1 MSGSAGEKESFP
13 ADKICLPQ
21 SVRSDRQVKTYIIK
35 EGNPMKKL
43 LSLVLALCLMLSVVA
58 VACAEAA
65 QDLPRG
71 ETIYFGGQQ
80 WGPINGW
87 NPISPNMNNA
97 MANAA
102 NARGSRTVMF
112 ETLYMYNMLDG
123 KLYPLLA
130 DGDIAWNDDL
140 TEATIAIKAAAKW
153 SDGTPVT
160 ADDVVATWEVAKKTQ
175 NSVYTGNA
183 PYIEDITAADGKVVI
198 KAKLTEDGK
207 PVNPLMVKDFVSGTY
222 IVQKAWAE
230 KLAADNGDDAAKMLA
245 DPTPDVPY
253 SGPYGPYFANDQM
266 VAFVRND
273 NYWGQDA
280 SMWGKLP
287 VPKYVGHPIYSDNDA
302 GLVMFKDGQID
313 VNQNF
318 VANIQKLWE
327 DDGLP
332 IATYMD
338 QAPYGVCATMP
349 TAFYNMEVPVLQIPE
364 VRKAIAM
371 AVDYDQII
379 ENAMTNQSPSFADV
393 PRSVMN
399 PTDGEQALY
408 DHDAVKDLQ
417 WVGKDIEGAKKLLD
431 EAGIVDSDGDGWR
444 EYNGEKISLK
454 ACCPDGWTDW
464 QAAMNMV
471 AEAGKAIG
479 VEIIATFPTWD
490 QYQTVFTKGSQTEY
504 EIFMWSPAGADP
516 AAPWSRVRGLMSSE
530 FVGVD
535 NNWSGNFGHYKND
548 RIDEIIKQIPLTTDE
563 AELKALYTEA
573 TIIYLDEVP
582 SFSLIYRPEVF
593 HAVNETVWTGYPEK
607 DDGNNI
613 PPMDCTDGYGIAAL
627 YNLELVK

>member
-1 MSGSAGEKESFP
+1 
-13 ADKICLPQ
+13 
-21 SVRSDRQVKTYIIK
+21 
-35 EGNPMKKL
+35 MKKL
-43 LSLVLALCLMLSVVA
+43 LSLVLALALVLSMVA
-58 VACAEAA
+58 IAGAEEAK
-65 QDLPRG
+65 DLPRE
-71 ETIYFGGQQ
+71 ETLYFGGQQ
-80 WGPINGW
+80 WDPIVGY
-87 NPISPNMNNA
+87 NPLGDNMNNGLILS
-97 MANAA
+97 AA
-102 NARGSRTVMF
+102 PRGTRTVMF
-112 ETLYMYNMLDG
+112 ETLYMYNALDG

-130 DGDIAWNDDL
+130 DGDYVWNDDL
-140 TEATIAIKAAAKW
+140 TELTLKIKPAAKW

-160 ADDVVATWEVAKKTQ
+160 ADDVVATWDVSTKIQ
-175 NSVYTGNA
+175 NGTYTGYS
-183 PYIEDITAADGKVVI
+183 PYIESIENKDGDVLI
-198 KAKLTEDGK
+198 KAKLNDEGK
-207 PVNPLMVKDFVSGTY
+207 PANPLQVLDFLTGVY
-222 IVQKAWAE
+222 IVQKEWAE
-230 KLAADNGDDAAKMLA
+230 ALCAKHNDDATAIRT
-245 DPTPDVPY
+245 DPTPDAVY
-253 SGPYGPYFANDQM
+253 SGPYGPYFANDQL

-287 VPKYVGHPIYSDNDA
+287 APKYMAHTIYKDNDA
-302 GLVMFKDGQID
+302 TLVAFQAGQID
-313 VNQNF
+313 VDQQF
-318 VANIQKLWE
+318 IANVQKLWE
-327 DDGLP
+327 EQGLP
-332 IATYMD
+332 VATYID
-338 QAPYGVCATMP
+338 EAPYGICVTMP
-349 TAFYNMEVPVLQIPE
+349 TAWYNMDIPVMQVKEL
-364 VRKAIAM
+364 RKAIAM
-371 AVDYDQII
+371 AVDYDNII

-399 PTDGEQALY
+399 PTEGEQAMY

-417 WVGKDIEGAKKLLD
+417 WVGKDVEGAKKLLD
-431 EAGIVDSDGDGWR
+431 EAGIVDNDGDGWR

-504 EIFMWSPAGADP
+504 EIFMWSPPGAEP
-516 AAPWSRVRGLMSSE
+516 AAPWARVRALMSSE

-573 TIIYLDEVP
+573 TKIYLEEVP
-582 SFSLIYRPEVF
+582 SFSLMYRPEVF